1 MKIITMLSLLLPAF
15 ATAIISVST
24 STSSI
29 NSGKEIVSK
38 GSQSADIGPQT
49 MSEQFHPKVTNAPN
63 HADTFM
69 GKLRRKFDDYNEG
82 VKQKAERAKEDENKY
97 ARLARQA
104 HNENVLNEC
113 LQGIRDLSGPRS
125 THPVNRSQAIT
136 VENDFRKLMIST
148 IEEDF
153 KRWLEADKI
162 TGGVKTVAA
171 KDVDVEFDRVFAQAG
186 NDDHDTSIAD
196 ALDASTTHP
205 SKTAE
210 STQLDHAGAQLHTRP
225 QALGNTEAFDVIL
238 STLRHDIRHEHCG
251 DLNSMLHLKEVLD
264 LTMEVWE
271 LLSGITLHDE
281 HPRFERVCRDGR
293 G

>member
-15 ATAIISVST
+15 ASAIISVST

-49 MSEQFHPKVTNAPN
+49 MSEQSHPKVTNAPN

-82 VKQKAERAKEDENKY
+82 VKQKAERAKEDENKN

-125 THPVNRSQAIT
+125 TLPVNGREAIT

-148 IEEDF
+148 IAEDY
-153 KRWLEADKI
+153 KRELEADKI
-162 TGGVKTVAA
+162 GVKTVAA
-171 KDVDVEFDRVFAQAG
+171 KDVDVKLDQNIAQAE
-186 NDDHDTSIAD
+186 NDDHDTSLAD
-196 ALDASTTHP
+196 ALDTIEKPLATTTHP
-205 SKTAE
+205 SETAKP
-210 STQLDHAGAQLHTRP
+210 TQLDHARAQSHTHS
-225 QALGNTEAFDVIL
+225 QALGDMEEFYAVISHL
-238 STLRHDIRHEHCG
+238 KHGIRPGQC
-251 DLNSMLHLKEVLD
+251 DDFNSMFLLKD
-264 LTMEVWE
+264 LLE
-271 LLSGITLHDE
+271 LTLYE
-281 HPRFERVCRDGR
+281 WQLQSNFPRC
-293 G
+293 